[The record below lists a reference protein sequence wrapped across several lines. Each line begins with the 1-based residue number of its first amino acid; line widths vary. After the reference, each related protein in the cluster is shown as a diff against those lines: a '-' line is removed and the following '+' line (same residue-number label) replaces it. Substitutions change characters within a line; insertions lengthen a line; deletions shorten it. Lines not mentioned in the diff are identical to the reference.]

1 MIRNDLVVCAL
12 ILLAL
17 VLVCNPAR
25 AGQQQGDALLL
36 AQQEPVVTP
45 TPVEQTG
52 QEEKMNEKGNEKE
65 AVGAK
70 GWLVVFSALAAAI
83 GIGIATI
90 GPGLGQGNAVSRA
103 MEAIGRNP
111 ESQSKILPT
120 LLIGLAFMES
130 LVLYALLIS
139 LALLFFNPLI
149 DLLK

>member
-1 MIRNDLVVCAL
+1 MRRKSMVVCAL
-12 ILLAL
+12 IMLGFIAL
-17 VLVCNPAR
+17 CMPVCAGQYPDDGSVLIAQHEEGTGSPPAGEENPA
-25 AGQQQGDALLL
+25 ASA
-36 AQQEPVVTP
+36 PVV
-45 TPVEQTG
+45 
-52 QEEKMNEKGNEKE
+52 KE
-65 AVGAK
+65 SVGGK

-83 GIGIATI
+83 GIGISTI
-90 GPGLGQGNAVSRA
+90 GPGLGQGNAVARA

-149 DLLK
+149 EHLTK

>member
-1 MIRNDLVVCAL
+1 MVKRNDLVVCAL
-12 ILLAL
+12 ILL
-17 VLVCNPAR
+17 VLVVACSPAR
-25 AGQQQGDALLL
+25 AGQQGDALLL
-36 AQQEPVVTP
+36 AQQDQPGGTP
-45 TPVEQTG
+45 PPAVENAPPG
-52 QEEKMNEKGNEKE
+52 KDNEKE

-70 GWLVVFSALAAAI
+70 GWLAVFSALAAAI
-83 GIGIATI
+83 GVGIATI
-90 GPGLGQGNAVSRA
+90 GPGLGQGNAVSKA

-149 DLLK
+149 SLIQ

>member
-1 MIRNDLVVCAL
+1 MRERRVFFYAL
-12 ILLAL
+12 IL
-17 VLVCNPAR
+17 VGFIMICGPVF
-25 AGQQQGDALLL
+25 AGQGAGDGRSYIV
-36 AQQEPVVTP
+36 AQHEESDTP
-45 TPVEQTG
+45 PAVPEVS
-52 QEEKMNEKGNEKE
+52 KE
-65 AVGAK
+65 DEVIKVRTSAK

-83 GIGIATI
+83 GIGISTI
-90 GPGLGQGNAVSRA
+90 GPGLGQGNAVSKA

-149 DLLK
+149 DCLSK